1 MNNTPLTAIANSIR
15 VLAMDGIQAANS
27 GHPGLPLGMADVAA
41 VLWSNQLVFDPI
53 APDWADRDRFVLSG
67 GHGSMLLYSLL
78 HLSGYALSLDELK
91 DFRQWGSKTAGHPEY
106 GHVPGIETT
115 TGPLG
120 QGISTAVGMALAERW
135 QAARYNRPDFPVVNH
150 HTFVMAGDG
159 DMMEGVASEA
169 SSLAGHWGLG
179 RLIVFY
185 DDNKIS
191 IDGSTDIA
199 FTEDVLARYEAYGW
213 QTARV
218 DGHDTDAV
226 AAAMADAM
234 ADEKRPS
241 LIACRTIIG
250 YGSPNRAGTA
260 KAHGEPFG
268 ADEISLTKEAL
279 GLPQE
284 SFWTDPIAHE
294 TLGAAA
300 QAGAA
305 KHAEWDELMAAYAV
319 AHPALAAEFG
329 QLLRGELPDGWDAGL
344 ADVDFTKPMASR
356 AASGKALN
364 AIAPALPALL
374 GGSADL
380 TGSNK
385 TGIDGASDVQAD
397 NYGGGYIR
405 FGVREHAMGAIMNG
419 MALHNIIPYGGGF
432 LIFADYMR
440 GSMRLAALMG
450 LGASYVFTHDSIGLG
465 EDGPTHQPVET
476 LATLRAMP
484 NLTVLR
490 PADGWETAVCWQ
502 IAVENRKTPTA
513 LALTRQNLT
522 PLDQEKAQGVRQ
534 GAYVLAD
541 VDDPQVILI
550 GSGSEVHIALEAQ
563 GLLAAKG
570 VAARVVSMPSW
581 ELFDAQSQ
589 AYRDAV
595 LPPAVTARVSIEAAV
610 TMGWGKYVG
619 SAGVAIGLDHF
630 GASAPFETLYREF
643 GITADAMVAA
653 AMGLLEN

>member
-1 MNNTPLTAIANSIR
+1 MNDKNLTAVANSIR
-15 VLAMDGIQAANS
+15 VLAMDGVQAANS

-41 VLWSNQLVFDPI
+41 LLWATQHTFDPA

-78 HLSGYALSLDELK
+78 HLSGYDLSLDDLK
-91 DFRQWGSKTAGHPEY
+91 AFRQWGSKTAGHPEY
-106 GHVPGIETT
+106 GHAPGIETT

-135 QAARYNRPDFPVVNH
+135 QAARYNRPDFPVVDH
-150 HTFVMAGDG
+150 HTFVFAGDG

-169 SSLAGHWGLG
+169 SSLAGHWQLG

-185 DDNKIS
+185 DDNQIS

-199 FTEDVLARYEAYGW
+199 FTEDVLARYDAYGW

-226 AAAMADAM
+226 AAALAAAM

-241 LIACRTIIG
+241 LIACRTVIG

-268 ADEISLTKEAL
+268 ADEIRLTKEAL
-279 GLPQE
+279 GVPQE
-284 SFWTDPIAHE
+284 PFWTDPIAHE

-300 QAGAA
+300 KAGAA
-305 KHAEWDELMAAYAV
+305 KHAAWDELMAAYAV

-329 QLLRGELPDGWDAGL
+329 QLLRGELPDGWADGL
-344 ADVDFTKPMASR
+344 AAVDFTKPMASR

-385 TGIDGASDVQAD
+385 TAINGASDVQAD
-397 NYGGGYIR
+397 NYGGGYLR

-419 MALHNIIPYGGGF
+419 MALHNLIPYGGGF

-450 LGASYVFTHDSIGLG
+450 LGTIYVFTHDSIGLG

-476 LATLRAMP
+476 LATLRALP

-502 IAVENRKTPTA
+502 IAIENRKTPTA
-513 LALTRQNLT
+513 LALTRQSLP
-522 PLDQEKAQGVRQ
+522 PLDREKAEGVRR

-541 VDDPQVILI
+541 VDEPQVILI

-563 GLLAAKG
+563 GLLAANG

-581 ELFDAQSQ
+581 ELFDAQPQ

-595 LPPAVTARVSIEAAV
+595 LPPAVTARVSIEAAL
-610 TMGWGKYVG
+610 TMGWCKYVG
-619 SAGVAIGLDHF
+619 SAGVAIGIDHF

-643 GITADAMVAA
+643 GITAEAMADAG
-653 AMGLLEN
+653 MGLIGG